1 MHKLTKKIGKD
12 ILHLPKIK
20 TSRERFPVYTHK
32 KKEEK
37 REKGKR
43 IKTDEPVC
51 RNIKKASPR
60 RRSKGRLTAMRR
72 VSHCKE
78 TGVSL

>member
-51 RNIKKASPR
+51 RNIKKLPQEGEA
-60 RRSKGRLTAMRR
+60 K
-72 VSHCKE
+72 
-78 TGVSL
+78 GVSLQ